1 MHAYELPLYDDPMTT
16 RRKSGTP
23 PTVTTLLESEA
34 HVARLTAHAGRLL
47 QLQRQLEIALPRQ
60 LAKVARV
67 ANYRL
72 GKVVIHAANGAVAA
86 KVRQIIPG
94 LVEKY
99 RQNGAEVNEIEIK
112 VQPMNP
118 EQPKGK
124 VERIA
129 VIGDKAKQGLTDLA
143 QKLPADAPLRTAL
156 ERLAAKK

>member
-1 MHAYELPLYDDPMTT
+1 MTA
-16 RRKSGTP
+16 RRKSGMP

-47 QLQRQLEIALPRQ
+47 QLQQQLELALPRQ
-60 LAKVARV
+60 LTRLVRV

-86 KVRQIIPG
+86 KVRQIVPG

-112 VQPMNP
+112 VQPTNP
-118 EQPKGK
+118 TQAK
-124 VERIA
+124 VAVEPQMPIGER
-129 VIGDKAKQGLTDLA
+129 AKQGLTDLA
-143 QKLPADAPLRTAL
+143 QKLPADTPLRLAL

>member
-1 MHAYELPLYDDPMTT
+1 MTAS
-16 RRKSGTP
+16 RKSGMP
-23 PTVTTLLESEA
+23 PTVTSLLESEA

-47 QLQRQLEIALPRQ
+47 QLQRQLELALPRQ
-60 LAKVARV
+60 LTKLVRV

-72 GKVVIHAANGAVAA
+72 GKLVIHAANGAVAA
-86 KVRQIIPG
+86 KVRQIVPG

-112 VQPMNP
+112 VQPENP
-118 EQPKGK
+118 AQL
-124 VERIA
+124 RIAEKMPA

-143 QKLPADAPLRTAL
+143 EKLPPEAPLRQAL

>member
-1 MHAYELPLYDDPMTT
+1 MKAS
-16 RRKSGTP
+16 RKSGTP

-47 QLQRQLEIALPRQ
+47 QLQRQLELALPRQ
-60 LAKVARV
+60 LTKVVRV

-72 GKVVIHAANGAVAA
+72 GKLIIHAANGAVAA
-86 KVRQIIPG
+86 KVRQIVPG

-112 VQPMNP
+112 VQPINP
-118 EQPKGK
+118 AQPKASALSP
-124 VERIA
+124 A
-129 VIGDKAKQGLTDLA
+129 VIGDKAKQGLTNLA
-143 QKLPADAPLRTAL
+143 QTLPADAPLRLAL

>member
-1 MHAYELPLYDDPMTT
+1 MTA
-16 RRKSGTP
+16 RRKSGMP

-47 QLQRQLEIALPRQ
+47 QLQQQLELALPRQ
-60 LAKVARV
+60 LTRLVRV

-86 KVRQIIPG
+86 KVRQIVPG

-112 VQPMNP
+112 AQPTNPVQI
-118 EQPKGK
+118 K
-124 VERIA
+124 VATNSPA
-129 VIGDKAKQGLTDLA
+129 VIGDRAKQGLTDLA
-143 QKLPADAPLRTAL
+143 QKLPEDAPLRLAL
-156 ERLAAKK
+156 ERLATKK

>member
-1 MHAYELPLYDDPMTT
+1 MTAS
-16 RRKSGTP
+16 RKSGTP

-47 QLQRQLEIALPRQ
+47 QLQRQLELALPRQ

-86 KVRQIIPG
+86 KVRQIVPG
-94 LVEKY
+94 LIDKY
-99 RQNGAEVNEIEIK
+99 RQNGAEVNEIDVK
-112 VQPMNP
+112 VQPISP
-118 EQPKGK
+118 TPVRKQEQSPVLIG
-124 VERIA
+124 ER
-129 VIGDKAKQGLTDLA
+129 AKQGLTNLA
-143 QKLPADAPLRTAL
+143 QKLPSDAPLRLAL

>member
-1 MHAYELPLYDDPMTT
+1 MTA
-16 RRKSGTP
+16 RRKSGMP

-47 QLQRQLEIALPRQ
+47 QLQQQLELALPRQ
-60 LAKVARV
+60 LTRLVRV

-86 KVRQIIPG
+86 KVRQIVPG

-112 VQPMNP
+112 AQPTNPVQI
-118 EQPKGK
+118 K
-124 VERIA
+124 VATPPPA
-129 VIGDKAKQGLTDLA
+129 VIGDRAKQGLTDLA
-143 QKLPADAPLRTAL
+143 QKLPEDAPLRLAL
-156 ERLAAKK
+156 ERLATKK

>member
-1 MHAYELPLYDDPMTT
+1 MTAS
-16 RRKSGTP
+16 RRSGTP

-47 QLQRQLEIALPRQ
+47 QLQRQLELALPRQ
-60 LAKVARV
+60 LTKLVRV

-72 GKVVIHAANGAVAA
+72 GKVVILAANGAVAA
-86 KVRQIIPG
+86 KVRQIVPG

-112 VQPMNP
+112 VQPANP
-118 EQPKGK
+118 DVVKKTDKTP
-124 VERIA
+124 A
-129 VIGDKAKQGLTDLA
+129 VIGEKAKQGLTNLA
-143 QKLPADAPLRTAL
+143 QNLPEDAPVRLAL

>member
-1 MHAYELPLYDDPMTT
+1 MSPFVLQNPMSAS
-16 RRKSGTP
+16 RKSGTP

-47 QLQRQLEIALPRQ
+47 QLQRQLELALPRQ
-60 LAKVARV
+60 LTKVVRV

-86 KVRQIIPG
+86 KVRQLVPG

-99 RQNGAEVNEIEIK
+99 RQSGAEVNEIEIK
-112 VQPMNP
+112 VQPTNP
-118 EQPKGK
+118 VVIKPGEKR
-124 VERIA
+124 VA
-129 VIGDKAKQGLTDLA
+129 VIGDKAKQGLTNFALS
-143 QKLPADAPLRTAL
+143 LPADAPLRLAL

>member
-1 MHAYELPLYDDPMTT
+1 MSAS
-16 RRKSGTP
+16 RKSGTP

-47 QLQRQLEIALPRQ
+47 QLQRQLELALPRQ
-60 LAKVARV
+60 LTKVARV

-86 KVRQIIPG
+86 KVRQLVPG

-112 VQPMNP
+112 VQPANP
-118 EQPKGK
+118 VTLKARDKTPT
-124 VERIA
+124 
-129 VIGDKAKQGLTDLA
+129 VIGDKAKQGLTNLA
-143 QKLPADAPLRTAL
+143 QSLPEDAPLRMAL

>member
-1 MHAYELPLYDDPMTT
+1 MTA
-16 RRKSGTP
+16 RRKSGMP

-47 QLQRQLEIALPRQ
+47 QLQQQLELALPRQ
-60 LAKVARV
+60 LTRLVRV

-86 KVRQIIPG
+86 KVRQIVPG

-112 VQPMNP
+112 VQPTNP
-118 EQPKGK
+118 VQIK
-124 VERIA
+124 VATNSPA
-129 VIGDKAKQGLTDLA
+129 VIGDRAKQGLTDLA
-143 QKLPADAPLRTAL
+143 QKLPEDAPLRLAL
-156 ERLAAKK
+156 ERLATKK

>member
-1 MHAYELPLYDDPMTT
+1 MTA
-16 RRKSGTP
+16 RRKSGMP

-47 QLQRQLEIALPRQ
+47 QLQQQLELALPRQ
-60 LAKVARV
+60 LTRLVRV

-86 KVRQIIPG
+86 KVRQIVPG

-112 VQPMNP
+112 VQPINP
-118 EQPKGK
+118 GLAK
-124 VERIA
+124 VAPVSPA
-129 VIGDKAKQGLTDLA
+129 VIGERAKQGLTDLA
-143 QKLPADAPLRTAL
+143 RKLPEDAPLRLAL